1 LLFSL
6 DTACARYTAI
16 LVPKKAGYWWL
27 HILFFISGFPAL
39 LYQIIWQRALFAIY
53 GVNIESVTVVVSAF
67 MLGLGLGSL
76 AGGWLSRRDMPLLAT
91 FASIELSIAV
101 FGLISLQ
108 LFHWVASFTAGA
120 SAMETGLITL
130 GLILAPTILM
140 GATLPVL
147 VTHLVRYSGNVGRSV
162 GSLYFVN
169 TLGSAVACWL
179 AAEVTMRRLGMSG
192 SVKMAAG
199 LNTFVALAVLVLQAR
214 GRSTEAANRDSSP
227 PAKHPLRL
235 LAFPLAAALAAIT
248 GFISLCQEIVW
259 YRVYSFVTGGSPK
272 TFAHVLAAFLAG
284 IACGSLVA
292 RRVCTSEAKAGA
304 LLRRVAI
311 LVMCANLL
319 GFLTAPL
326 VAFAVRH
333 VDYVMTL
340 PLIAVTAGLLGSTF
354 PLLNHIAVPLGP
366 RVGEGLSWLYLSNI
380 AGSAVG
386 SFVLGFVLMNLWGLQ
401 TIELGLALMGVG
413 VGLALLMAGR
423 PAQSNRLVT
432 TAAGV
437 VVCIG
442 FIVSSHPLYAT
453 VYEQLQWKSAY
464 RPGGRFTDLVETR
477 SGVIAVAADRTI
489 YGGGVYDGKLITD
502 IHETD
507 ALLRPYSISFL
518 HPNPKEV
525 LIVGLAGGAW
535 AEVIANHPQ
544 VQRVTV
550 VEINP
555 GYLTVIRRYPDV
567 APVLSNSKVE
577 IFIDD
582 GRRWLVRFPQRKY
595 DLIVMDTI
603 YHWRANATNLLSRE
617 FLELARRHLKPGG
630 ILYYNTTHSGDV
642 ELTGVTCFPYALR
655 FGPLLAVSDDPI
667 PTGKERWRR
676 TLTAYQ
682 LEGKPV
688 FDPADPDDRERM
700 DEILAYADTLEARAY
715 DPSGIETADSIRRRT
730 RDKRIITDDN
740 MASEWTR

>member
-1 LLFSL
+1 M
-6 DTACARYTAI
+6 
-16 LVPKKAGYWWL
+16 VPKKARYWWL
-27 HILFFISGFPAL
+27 HILFFASGFPAL
-39 LYQIIWQRALFAIY
+39 IYQIVWQRALFAIY

-76 AGGWLSRRDMPLLAT
+76 VGGWLSRRNAPQLVT
-91 FASIELSIAV
+91 FALIELSIAT
-101 FGLISLQ
+101 FGVMSLR

-120 SAMETGLITL
+120 PAIETGLITL
-130 GLILAPTILM
+130 GLVLMPTILM

-147 VTHLVRYSGNVGRSV
+147 VAYLVRFSGNVGRSV

-169 TLGSAVACWL
+169 TLGSAAASWL

-192 SVKMAAG
+192 SVKLAAG
-199 LNTFVALAVLVLQAR
+199 FNTLVALAVLLLLVP
-214 GRSTEAANRDSSP
+214 GSSTDANHDSAPAAQP
-227 PAKHPLRL
+227 PVGL
-235 LAFPLAAALAAIT
+235 LAFPVAAALAAIA

-272 TFAHVLAAFLAG
+272 TFAYVLAAFLAG
-284 IACGSLVA
+284 IAWGSLVA
-292 RRVCTSEAKAGA
+292 RRICTPGANAGA
-304 LLRRVAI
+304 LLRRIAV
-311 LVMCANLL
+311 LVMSANLL
-319 GFLTAPL
+319 GFLTVPL

-354 PLLNHIAVPLGP
+354 PLLNHIAVPSDT

-380 AGSAVG
+380 AGSALG
-386 SFVLGFVLMNLWGLQ
+386 SFLVGFLLMDLWGLQ
-401 TIELGLALMGVG
+401 TIELALALLGAAVG
-413 VGLALLMAGR
+413 VTLLMAGR
-423 PAQSNRLVT
+423 RGPFDRLLAG
-432 TAAGV
+432 AAGV
-437 VVCIG
+437 AVCAV
-442 FIVSSHPLYAT
+442 FMMSCRPLYAT
-453 VYEQLQWKSAY
+453 VYEQLQLKSAY
-464 RPGGRFTDLVETR
+464 RPGTRFTDLVETR
-477 SGVIAVAADRTI
+477 SGVITVDADRTI

-502 IHETD
+502 ITETD

-518 HPNPKEV
+518 HADPKDV

-544 VQRVTV
+544 VERVTV
-550 VEINP
+550 VEINS
-555 GYLTVIRRYPDV
+555 GYLTVIRRYPEV
-567 APVLSNSKVE
+567 APVLSNPKVE

-582 GRRWLVRFPQRKY
+582 GRRWLVRFPQRKF

-603 YHWRANATNLLSRE
+603 YYWRANATNLLSRE

-642 ELTGVTCFPYALR
+642 QLTGVTCFRYGLR

-667 PTGKERWRR
+667 RTDKDRWRR
-676 TLTAYQ
+676 ILTGYR

-688 FDPADPDDRERM
+688 FDTSDPDDRDRM
-700 DEILAYADTLEARAY
+700 DEILAYADTLEAPAY
-715 DPSGIETADSIRRRT
+715 DPVGMETAESIRRRN
-730 RDKRIITDDN
+730 RNKRIMTDDN